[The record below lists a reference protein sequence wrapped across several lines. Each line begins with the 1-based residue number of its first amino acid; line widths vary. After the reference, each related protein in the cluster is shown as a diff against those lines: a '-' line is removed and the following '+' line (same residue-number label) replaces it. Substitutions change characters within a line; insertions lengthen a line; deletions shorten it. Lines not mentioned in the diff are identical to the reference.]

1 MSVALEE
8 ALFTASVGISVRIL
22 RIAWTGSKIQ
32 IFSHIIA
39 YLLACRLKNCRGSKR
54 VRVESVGILSVDKL

>member
-8 ALFTASVGISVRIL
+8 ALLTASVGISVRIL

-32 IFSHIIA
+32 IFSHIIS
-39 YLLACRLKNCRGSKR
+39 YLLACRLKNCRG
-54 VRVESVGILSVDKL
+54 VEARSSGKCRNIICR